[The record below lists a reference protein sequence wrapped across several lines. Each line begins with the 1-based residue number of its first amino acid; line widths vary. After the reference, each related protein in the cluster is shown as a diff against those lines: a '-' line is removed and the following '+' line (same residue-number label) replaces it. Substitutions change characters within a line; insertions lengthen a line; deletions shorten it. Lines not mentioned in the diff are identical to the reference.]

1 MRGMTGWPVAY
12 ANKGN
17 HMQLLLHHLRGAAR
31 ALCVTTAVACV
42 CAASLL
48 SARGAHAQAGAAG
61 DAVPMKPQDAQSGTL
76 LFKSRDGGETFAV
89 LRQST
94 DVTIR
99 VSGIVARATVRQ
111 TFRNPHDEWFEGIY
125 VFPLPENAAVDHL
138 KMRIG
143 ERVVQG
149 VIKEKAAAKATYEQA
164 KAGGRRAALLEQERP
179 NLFTSSVANIGP
191 REEITV
197 ELEYQQ
203 TLRYDS
209 GSGRFSLRFPTAVTP
224 RYIPGNVKVA
234 GVAGSGWAINTDV
247 VSDAARITPP
257 LPLTGSLDE
266 PLHPLTL
273 NVVLDAGVA
282 LAAVDSPYHE
292 VKVKALDAQRREV
305 QLEGKAWATRDFELT
320 WTPVATQQPQAA
332 FFTEQKDGK
341 TYGLL
346 MVMPPA
352 AATVKALPREV
363 IYVIDTSGSMEGTSI
378 VQAREALQ
386 MAVERLNPGDT
397 FNVIE
402 FNSYAK
408 ALFADAQPASRANI
422 GTAVNWVKHLRA
434 QGGTEMALALNLA
447 LNGKESPNRVRQV
460 IFLTDGAVGN
470 EEQLFKLIADKLG
483 DSRLFTVG
491 IGSAP
496 NSYFMT
502 KAAQTGRGTFTYIGK
517 VEEVKE
523 KMATLFA
530 KLESP
535 VLKGVQVAWPQI
547 NNGAPL
553 EAWPQRVP
561 DLYLG
566 EPIVVSAM
574 LNSASGE
581 VKLSGLNGDTP
592 WQATLPMAS
601 AHTGTGMGVLWA
613 RGKIDALTDGLREGK
628 SEDEVRAAVVQVA
641 LAHHLISKYTSLVA
655 VDHTPVRRPDDPL
668 KSAAVPVN
676 LPDGAVQEAIFG
688 EQQGELPR
696 GATDARFNLML
707 GLMLL
712 LMAGLLWQVRRR
724 VAV

>member
-1 MRGMTGWPVAY
+1 MACITIVVFCSLW
-12 ANKGN
+12 
-17 HMQLLLHHLRGAAR
+17 LAR
-31 ALCVTTAVACV
+31 T
-42 CAASLL
+42 
-48 SARGAHAQAGAAG
+48 AHAGSE
-61 DAVPMKPQDAQSGTL
+61 VKMKPHEAQSGTL
-76 LFKSRDGGETFAV
+76 LFKSKDGGETFAV

-94 DVTIR
+94 DVTLR
-99 VSGIVARATVRQ
+99 VSGIVARATVKQ
-111 TFRNPHDEWFEGIY
+111 TFRNPTDEWFEGIY

-143 ERVVQG
+143 GRVVHG
-149 VIKEKAAAKATYEQA
+149 VIKEKAAAKAAYEQA
-164 KAGGRRAALLEQERP
+164 KAGGQRAALLEQERP

-203 TLRYDS
+203 TLRYDN
-209 GSGRFSLRFPTAVTP
+209 GRFSLRFPTVITP
-224 RYIPGNVKVA
+224 RYSPGNVQ
-234 GVAGSGWAINTDV
+234 
-247 VSDAARITPP
+247 DAARIAPP

-266 PLHPLTL
+266 PLNPLTL
-273 NVVLDAGVA
+273 NVVLDAGVP

-292 VKVKALDAQRREV
+292 VKVKEVDAQRREIH
-305 QLEGKAWATRDFELT
+305 LEGKAWATRDFELI

-352 AATVKALPREV
+352 AASVKALPREV
-363 IYVIDTSGSMEGTSI
+363 IFVIDTSGSMDGTSI
-378 VQAREALQ
+378 VQARDALQ
-386 MAVERLNPGDT
+386 MAVERLHAGDT

-408 ALFADAQPASRANI
+408 ALFDDARPASRNNI
-422 GTAVNWVKHLRA
+422 ATAVNWVKQLRA

-447 LNGKESPNRVRQV
+447 LNGRESPKNANERVRQV

-470 EEQLFKLIADKLG
+470 EEQLFKLIAEKLG

-496 NSYFMT
+496 NSHFMT

-535 VLKGVQVAWPQI
+535 VLKGVQVTWPQSKV
-547 NNGAPL
+547 

-566 EPIVVSAM
+566 EPIVVSAA
-574 LNSASGE
+574 LNGTSGE
-581 VKLSGLNGDTP
+581 VKLTGLNGDAP
-592 WQATLPMAS
+592 WQTTLPLNV
-601 AHTGTGMGVLWA
+601 AHTGAGMGVLWA
-613 RGKIDALTDGLREGK
+613 RGKIDALTDSLHEGK
-628 SEDEVRAAVVQVA
+628 SEDEVRPAVVQVA
-641 LAHHLISKYTSLVA
+641 LAHHLVSRYTSLVA
-655 VDHTPVRRPDDPL
+655 VDQTPARSANDPL
-668 KSAAVPVN
+668 KSTALPVN

-688 EQQGELPR
+688 EPQGELPR

-707 GLMLL
+707 GLVLL
-712 LMAGLLWQVRRR
+712 LMASVLWQMRRR
-724 VAV
+724 TAVQKW

>member
-1 MRGMTGWPVAY
+1 M
-12 ANKGN
+12 
-17 HMQLLLHHLRGAAR
+17 HLLLRTQRNAWFIA
-31 ALCVTTAVACV
+31 CVTFMVFCGL
-42 CAASLL
+42 CL
-48 SARGAHAQAGAAG
+48 ARTAHAGSE
-61 DAVPMKPQDAQSGTL
+61 VKMKAQDAQSGTL
-76 LFKSRDGGETFAV
+76 LFKPKDGGETFAV

-111 TFRNPHDEWFEGIY
+111 TFRNPHDQWFEGIY

-149 VIKEKAAAKATYEQA
+149 VIKEKAAAKAAYEQA
-164 KAGGRRAALLEQERP
+164 KAGGQRAALLEQERP

-203 TLRYDS
+203 TLRYDN
-209 GSGRFSLRFPTAVTP
+209 GRFSLRFPTVLTP
-224 RYIPGNVKVA
+224 RYSPGNVQ
-234 GVAGSGWAINTDV
+234 
-247 VSDAARITPP
+247 DAARITPP
-257 LPLTGSLDE
+257 LPLTGSMDE
-266 PLHPLTL
+266 PLNPLTL
-273 NVVLDAGVA
+273 NVVLDAGVP
-282 LAAVDSPYHE
+282 LAAVESPYHDI
-292 VKVKALDAQRREV
+292 KVKEIDAQRREIH
-305 QLEGKAWATRDFELT
+305 LEGKAWATRDFELT

-352 AATVKALPREV
+352 AAAVKSLPREV
-363 IYVIDTSGSMEGTSI
+363 IYIIDTSGSMEGTSI

-386 MAVERLNPGDT
+386 LAVERLGASDT

-408 ALFADAQPASRANI
+408 ALFEDARPASRNNI
-422 GTAVNWVKHLRA
+422 ATAVNWVKQLRA

-447 LNGKESPNRVRQV
+447 LNGKENPSHVRQV

-491 IGSAP
+491 IGAAP
-496 NSYFMT
+496 NSHFMT

-547 NNGAPL
+547 NNGARV

-566 EPIVVSAM
+566 EPIVVSAA
-574 LNSASGE
+574 LDKSQGD

-592 WQATLPMAS
+592 WTATLPIS
-601 AHTGTGMGVLWA
+601 AAHAGTGMGVLWA

-628 SEDEVRAAVVQVA
+628 SEEDVRPAVVHVA

-655 VDHTPVRRPDDPL
+655 VDQTPVRRPDDPL
-668 KSAAVPVN
+668 KSSAVPVN
-676 LPDGAVQEAIFG
+676 LPDGAVL
-688 EQQGELPR
+688 EQYGELPR
-696 GATDARFNLML
+696 GATDSRLNFML
-707 GLMLL
+707 GMVLL
-712 LMAGLLWQVRRR
+712 LIASALWQVRRR
-724 VAV
+724 MAL

>member
-1 MRGMTGWPVAY
+1 
-12 ANKGN
+12 
-17 HMQLLLHHLRGAAR
+17 MQCNLRIERTAWWMACITIVVFCSLWFAR
-31 ALCVTTAVACV
+31 A
-42 CAASLL
+42 
-48 SARGAHAQAGAAG
+48 AHAGSE
-61 DAVPMKPQDAQSGTL
+61 VKMKAQDAQSGTL
-76 LFKSRDGGETFAV
+76 LFKPKDGGDTFAV

-99 VSGIVARATVRQ
+99 VSGIVARAIVRQ

-125 VFPLPENAAVDHL
+125 VFPLPENAAVDHM

-143 ERVVQG
+143 DRVVQG
-149 VIKEKAAAKATYEQA
+149 VIKEKAAAKAAYEQA
-164 KAGGRRAALLEQERP
+164 KAGGQRAALLEQERP

-203 TLRYDS
+203 TLRYDN
-209 GSGRFSLRFPTAVTP
+209 GRFSLRFPTVVMP

-234 GVAGSGWAINTDV
+234 GLAGSGWAANTTV
-247 VSDAARITPP
+247 VNDAARITPP
-257 LPLTGSLDE
+257 LPLTGTMDE
-266 PLHPLTL
+266 PLNPLTL
-273 NVVLDAGVA
+273 NVVLDAGVP

-292 VKVKALDAQRREV
+292 VKVKEIDRQRREIH
-305 QLEGKAWATRDFELT
+305 LEGKTWATRDFELV
-320 WTPVATQQPQAA
+320 WTPMATQQPQAA

-352 AATVKALPREV
+352 AAAVKSLPREV

-386 MAVERLNPGDT
+386 MAVERLNANDT

-408 ALFADAQPASRANI
+408 ALFDDAQPASRANI
-422 GTAVNWVKHLRA
+422 RTAVSWVKQLRA

-470 EEQLFKLIADKLG
+470 EAMLFQLIADKLG

-496 NSYFMT
+496 NSHFMS
-502 KAAQTGRGTFTYIGK
+502 KAAQTGRGTFTYVGK

-523 KMATLFA
+523 KMAVLFA

-535 VLKGVQVAWPQI
+535 VLKGVQVAWPQSQV
-547 NNGAPL
+547 

-566 EPIVVSAM
+566 EPIVVSAV
-574 LNSASGE
+574 LNSANGE
-581 VKLSGLNGDTP
+581 VKLSGLNGDAP
-592 WQATLPMAS
+592 WQTTLPMAA
-601 AHTGTGMGVLWA
+601 AHTGAGMGVLWA

-628 SEDEVRAAVVQVA
+628 SEDEVRPAVVQVA

-655 VDHTPVRRPDDPL
+655 VHQTPVRPAGDAL

-688 EQQGELPR
+688 EPQRDLQGELPK

-712 LMAGLLWQVRRR
+712 MLASLMWRARRR
-724 VAV
+724 AAI